1 MKSNL
6 SRNVA
11 VTVSVFGVRHCI
23 VVLTT
28 KQISDVVEDVLHQ
41 LRTKH
46 IETSHLLKVE
56 VEGVIVYSSNVYLRL
71 EKIWQRRNR
80 QVSTDQDSAKKT
92 GQHLKP

>member
-6 SRNVA
+6 SRTLA

-23 VVLTT
+23 VVTTT
-28 KQISDVVEDVLHQ
+28 KQMSEVVEDILNE

-46 IETSHLLKVE
+46 IDTAHLLNVE
-56 VEGVIVYSSNVYLRL
+56 AEGGIIYSSNVYLRL

-92 GQHLKP
+92 GKH